1 MNLTK
6 TANSTY
12 SYQDATVTSTYNKEA
27 KTFSFEIVR
36 EGFETLTVEEKNILV
51 LSNKITNLYSSMKEA
66 QIVESVES
74 SVDIDADLNEEELA
88 LAEFIRKYNP
98 EAEETVLVKNLPES
112 QDEVLA
118 SIKNYLTSES
128 EEDYILFREALAEE
142 EEEEKA
148 ENI

>member
-6 TANSTY
+6 VAPSMYAYN
-12 SYQDATVTSTYNKEA
+12 DATVSSIYIKDTKS
-27 KTFSFEIVR
+27 FVFEIHRV
-36 EGFETLTVEEKNILV
+36 GFETLVVQEKNILV
-51 LSNKITNLYSSMKEA
+51 LSNKIAAFYNSMKEV

-74 SVDIDADLNEEELA
+74 SVDIDGDLNEAELA

-98 EAEETVLVKNLPES
+98 ETEETAIVKNLPES

-128 EEDYILFREALAEE
+128 QEDYVLFREALAEE
-142 EEEEKA
+142 EEKV

>member
-1 MNLTK
+1 
-6 TANSTY
+6 
-12 SYQDATVTSTYNKEA
+12 
-27 KTFSFEIVR
+27 
-36 EGFETLTVEEKNILV
+36 
-51 LSNKITNLYSSMKEA
+51 MKEA

>member
-51 LSNKITNLYSSMKEA
+51 LSNKITNLYSSMKEV
-66 QIVESVES
+66 QIVESN
-74 SVDIDADLNEEELA
+74 VDIDADLNEEELA
-88 LAEFIRKYNP
+88 LADFIRKYNP
-98 EAEETVLVKNLPES
+98 EAEETVIVKNLPES

-128 EEDYILFREALAEE
+128 EDDYVLFREALAEE
-142 EEEEKA
+142 EKEEKV

>member
-12 SYQDATVTSTYNKEA
+12 SFQDATVTSTYNKEA

-51 LSNKITNLYSSMKEA
+51 LSNKITNLYSSMKEV
-66 QIVESVES
+66 QIVESN
-74 SVDIDADLNEEELA
+74 VDIDGDLNEEELA
-88 LAEFIRKYNP
+88 LADFIRKYNP
-98 EAEETVLVKNLPES
+98 EAEETVIVKNLPES

-128 EEDYILFREALAEE
+128 EDDYVLFREALAEE
-142 EEEEKA
+142 EEEEKV